1 MPSFTGTNAGNLSG
15 GSGAS
20 TLDELTDVTIT
31 DPSNGQALIY
41 DAGTEQWVNS
51 TDSGPVISVNGAT
64 GAVVLDLGDINN
76 VTLTLPLSDG
86 EVLAWD
92 SATSQWVNTFNGSGT
107 VSSVTADAPLTG
119 GTITTT
125 GNIGITQATGGT
137 DGYLSSADWT
147 TFNNKGSM
155 SSFTVSDGVTS
166 ETVADGDTLT
176 VTGGTGLTSTVSATD
191 TVTLDL
197 DDTAVTAGSYTYAS
211 ITVDD
216 QGRLTAAS
224 SGTSPS
230 ASAAGNDTEVQ
241 YNTGGNFDADANFT
255 YDVTNELL
263 EVTKVKAQNV
273 VQVRNTSGV
282 TLEAGRAVYVSG
294 FDSGSG
300 RPLVA
305 YADASDPAK
314 MPSVGIVTNQIGT
327 GNNGFVALNGQING
341 VNTATFGV
349 GDTLYVSTVGDG
361 SLTNIKP
368 TGAAELIQNVGRVLS
383 SAASGKISVSN
394 IGRTNDVPNTISA
407 DTAIFT
413 NNVDI
418 GGKLTVTGLIDP
430 TGLELT
436 PVAANPGG
444 AAANTVWI
452 DSADSAWK
460 IGSNEVVDTGNVDTL
475 VAAAGF
481 YSAGDDISVG
491 TITTSDATLADE
503 LVYVNGSGGLDPV
516 TIGTGV
522 AFSAGTLSATGAGGT
537 VTSVGTTLSGL
548 SVSNPTTTPSLT
560 GTLGLSSGGTGGT
573 TASAA
578 RSNLGLVIG
587 TNVQAY
593 DADLSTL
600 ADLSSAD
607 GNFIVGSAT
616 GWVAESG
623 ATARSSLGLGSAATA
638 ATGDFAT
645 AAQGALADS
654 ALQSGDNISELTN
667 NSGFTTNTGTV
678 TSVATGTGLT
688 GGTDYRHRNRFTCQH
703 GGYGR

>member
-394 IGRTNDVPNTISA
+394 IGRTNDVPTLSRLTRPSLRTTSISA
-407 DTAIFT
+407 
-413 NNVDI
+413 
-418 GGKLTVTGLIDP
+418 
-430 TGLELT
+430 
-436 PVAANPGG
+436 
-444 AAANTVWI
+444 
-452 DSADSAWK
+452 
-460 IGSNEVVDTGNVDTL
+460 
-475 VAAAGF
+475 
-481 YSAGDDISVG
+481 
-491 TITTSDATLADE
+491 
-503 LVYVNGSGGLDPV
+503 VN
-516 TIGTGV
+516 
-522 AFSAGTLSATGAGGT
+522 
-537 VTSVGTTLSGL
+537 
-548 SVSNPTTTPSLT
+548 
-560 GTLGLSSGGTGGT
+560 
-573 TASAA
+573 
-578 RSNLGLVIG
+578 
-587 TNVQAY
+587 
-593 DADLSTL
+593 
-600 ADLSSAD
+600 
-607 GNFIVGSAT
+607 
-616 GWVAESG
+616 
-623 ATARSSLGLGSAATA
+623 
-638 ATGDFAT
+638 
-645 AAQGALADS
+645 
-654 ALQSGDNISELTN
+654 
-667 NSGFTTNTGTV
+667 
-678 TSVATGTGLT
+678 
-688 GGTDYRHRNRFTCQH
+688 
-703 GGYGR
+703 